1 MAKAKTDNM
10 MNLAQEWMDIQRNYL
25 MSSMQAMQP
34 KDGKAASLNGVMH
47 EELETTR
54 EAVERTLALEEKAID
69 EMRRGTS
76 EMPGVSGMVDMM
88 SEASRNALK
97 MRSQLWQAWFDQMES
112 AQKAAP
118 STTSK

>member
-1 MAKAKTDNM
+1 
-10 MNLAQEWMDIQRNYL
+10 
-25 MSSMQAMQP
+25 
-34 KDGKAASLNGVMH
+34 
-47 EELETTR
+47 
-54 EAVERTLALEEKAID
+54 VERTLALEEKAID

>member
-1 MAKAKTDNM
+1 MAKAKTDSM

-118 STTSK
+118 STSSK

>member
-1 MAKAKTDNM
+1 MAKAKTDSM

-25 MSSMQAMQP
+25 MASMQAMQP

-69 EMRRGTS
+69 EMRLSTS
-76 EMPGVSGMVDMM
+76 EMPGVSGMMDMM

-118 STTSK
+118 STSSK

>member
-1 MAKAKTDNM
+1 MAKAKTDSM